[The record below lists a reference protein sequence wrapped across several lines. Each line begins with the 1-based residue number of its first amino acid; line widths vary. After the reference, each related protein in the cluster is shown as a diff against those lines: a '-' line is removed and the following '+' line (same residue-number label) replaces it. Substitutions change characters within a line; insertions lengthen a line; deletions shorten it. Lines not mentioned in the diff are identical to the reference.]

1 MPGKRGET
9 RENRLIKLKGNQPFR
24 EEATMPK
31 VKVNGVEIYYEE
43 AGRGNPLLF
52 VHEFGG
58 DWRSWEGQM
67 RFFSSRFRAIT
78 FSARGYLPSHIP
90 GSPEAYSQD
99 LQVADLKG
107 LLDALQI
114 QTAHICGLSMGS
126 YTTLLFGMKFP
137 ERVRSLAIA
146 GSGYGSG
153 KSREEFHRR
162 STDLAERMLKEG
174 MKAVAES
181 YALGPTRVQ
190 LQNKNPRAWD
200 EFRRQL
206 EEHSPEGSAY
216 TLLGVQKQRPSVID
230 LGDPLRRM
238 TSPVLILL
246 GDEDEP
252 GLEGSL
258 FMKRNIPRAGLE
270 IFPRSGHTLNLEEP
284 ERFNRTL
291 LDFITLV
298 EAGRWEARDPRSLAS
313 LF

>member
-1 MPGKRGET
+1 MA
-9 RENRLIKLKGNQPFR
+9 NI
-24 EEATMPK
+24 
-31 VKVNGVEIYYEE
+31 KVNGMEMYYEE
-43 AGRGNPLLF
+43 TGRGIPLLF

-58 DWRSWEGQM
+58 DWRSWEAQM

-90 GSPEAYSQD
+90 ESPESYSQD
-99 LQVADLKG
+99 LHILDLKG

-114 QTAHICGLSMGS
+114 ETAHICGLSMGS

-137 ERVRSLAIA
+137 NRVRSLTIA

-153 KSREEFHRR
+153 KSREDFHKR
-162 STDLAERMLKEG
+162 STDLAEKMLKGG
-174 MKAVAES
+174 MQAVSES
-181 YALGPTRVQ
+181 YSHGPTRVQ
-190 LQNKNPRAWD
+190 LKNKNPRAWE
-200 EFRRQL
+200 EFRRQF
-206 EEHSPEGSAY
+206 EEHSPHGSAY
-216 TLLGVQKQRPSVID
+216 TLLGVQKQRPSVTD
-230 LGDPLRRM
+230 LGDGLRKV
-238 TSPVLILL
+238 TSPILILL

-270 IFPRSGHTLNLEEP
+270 IFPRSGHALNLEEP
-284 ERFNRTL
+284 ERFNRSL

-298 EAGRWEARDPRSLAS
+298 EAGRWEERDPRSLAG